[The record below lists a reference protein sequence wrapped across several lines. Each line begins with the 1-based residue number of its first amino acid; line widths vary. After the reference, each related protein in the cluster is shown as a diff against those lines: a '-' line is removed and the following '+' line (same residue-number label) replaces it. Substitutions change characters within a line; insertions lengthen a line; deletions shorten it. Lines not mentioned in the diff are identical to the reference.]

1 MFSWGALLIN
11 GASALLV
18 VVVVAASSSGWQLA
32 RLSQSLSELLL
43 MSMEVGP

>member
-32 RLSQSLSELLL
+32 RLSQSLSELP
-43 MSMEVGP
+43 SPSPVP